1 MEGKGEFRGREREGQ
16 EGKGTGEGARVRKIV
31 GKEHRRARRMEER
44 NNGGLCTWREGGW
57 REGERGGSTLV
68 VH

>member
-16 EGKGTGEGARVRKIV
+16 EGKGKGEGARVRKIV
-31 GKEHRRARRMEER
+31 GKEHGRARRMEER

-57 REGERGGSTLV
+57 REGEREGSTLV